1 MACAMYSEPPERSLK
16 PSTTKM
22 PFSRAA
28 ALILSNWGLSISS
41 EFAK

>member
-16 PSTTKM
+16 PSTTM